1 MLLPGSW
8 STVHPDGEK
17 GAGGPSEPPVSDAGK
32 GAPDGSP
39 AETGTNAQT
48 PSRKRRRRRAR
59 GKGRNKARIAAQN
72 QQSPTPEDQSAAD
85 AASEPAPDAV
95 SDRPARPRRRRPAAV
110 NGRAGQQDQEGPLYG
125 ALDLGTNNC
134 RLLIARRTREGFRV
148 VDAYSRIVR
157 LGEGLTARG
166 ALGDDAMSRSIEA
179 LKICADKM
187 ARRGVTRSRLIATEA
202 CRAASNGAEF
212 ISRVQAEA
220 GLALEVVTNEDE
232 AKLAVAGCAPLL
244 DRDCRSALVFDI
256 GGGSTEL
263 IWVNM
268 AEGKPQSKP
277 QIEDWI
283 SLPCGVV
290 TLAERYGGVHVSPEL
305 YERMVAEVS
314 ERVAPFVERL
324 RGAHEA
330 VGSEFHLL
338 GTSGTV
344 TTIAGVHLGLKRY
357 DRNRVDGVWIT
368 PGNVDEVTQS
378 LLAMSYDD
386 RASHPC
392 VGRERADLV
401 LAGCAI
407 FEAISR
413 AWPAERLRV
422 ADRGLRE
429 GILLSLMEGDATRTR
444 RRRRRRKGARRGQ
457 KVNEAQARFEGTLV

>member
-1 MLLPGSW
+1 M
-8 STVHPDGEK
+8 
-17 GAGGPSEPPVSDAGK
+17 
-32 GAPDGSP
+32 
-39 AETGTNAQT
+39 
-48 PSRKRRRRRAR
+48 R

-72 QQSPTPEDQSAAD
+72 QQSSSAEGQAPRG
-85 AASEPAPDAV
+85 AAPEPAPETA
-95 SDRPARPRRRRPAAV
+95 SERPARLRGRRLAAS
-110 NGRAGQQDQEGPLYG
+110 GRAGQEDQDGPLYG

-166 ALGDDAMSRSIEA
+166 ALGDDAMARSIEA

-187 ARRGVTRSRLIATEA
+187 ERRGVTRSRLIATEA

-220 GLALEVVTNEDE
+220 GLALEVVSNEDE
-232 AKLAVAGCAPLL
+232 ARLAVAGCAPLL
-244 DRDCRSALVFDI
+244 DHDCRSALVFDI

-268 AEGKPQSKP
+268 AERKPRSKP

-305 YERMVAEVS
+305 YERMVTEVS

-324 RGAHEA
+324 RSAHQA

-368 PGNVDEVTQS
+368 PGNVDEVTQN

-429 GILLSLMEGDATRTR
+429 GILLSLMEGDATRA

-457 KVNEAQARFEGTLV
+457 RVNEVQARPEGTVV